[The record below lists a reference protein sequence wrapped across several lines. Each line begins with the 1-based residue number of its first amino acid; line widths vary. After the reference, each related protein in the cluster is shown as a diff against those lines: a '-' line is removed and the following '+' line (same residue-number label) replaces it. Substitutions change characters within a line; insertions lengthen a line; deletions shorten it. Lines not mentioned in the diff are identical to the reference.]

1 MNRPYSY
8 SAYGLSLSSG
18 IKLPIFSPAEE
29 SARPDIRIGPGAEH
43 IDFGAFDHVF
53 DLSYLTAP
61 LIESANLEPVD
72 VDLQKV
78 AYRITYWGGIE
89 FVVFDA
95 GAQIRI
101 SYPATSKIEDVAA
114 ILAGP
119 VLGFAMRLLGVFC
132 IHASVVGIDGH
143 ALALV
148 APSGGGKST
157 TAAALAARGHAII
170 SDDVLALR
178 IEHDSVVVQPGFP
191 WLRLCNDSM
200 EALQEQGARLATT
213 PHGEKHIAQLPQ
225 PGYRC
230 TLDPLPLVA
239 IYTMNSIAEVESI
252 GQFPGAVALMLLRGN
267 TYPDLFYRFHRRHR
281 ADELLRAKHVLQH
294 VAMRGINYPRRM
306 DRLTDLCELL
316 ERDMREQILLRAPQQ
331 QHSASTSPAT

>member
-8 SAYGLSLSSG
+8 SAYGLCLSSG
-18 IKLPIFSPAEE
+18 IELPIFSPTNEPTA
-29 SARPDIRIGPGAEH
+29 PDIRVEPGAERL
-43 IDFGAFDHVF
+43 DFSEFDHVF

-61 LIESANLEPVD
+61 LIESVNLEPVD

-78 AYRITYWGGIE
+78 AYRITYWGGVE
-89 FVVFDA
+89 FVVFDS
-95 GAQIRI
+95 GAQIRM
-101 SYPATSKIEDVAA
+101 SYPATSNFEDVAA

-132 IHASVVGIDGH
+132 IHASVVAIDGH

-157 TAAALAARGHAII
+157 TAAALAARGHSII

-178 IEHDSVVVQPGFP
+178 IERDGVVVQPGFP
-191 WLRLCNDSM
+191 WLRLCDDSM
-200 EALQEQGARLATT
+200 EALQEQGGRLETT
-213 PHGEKHIAQLPQ
+213 AHGDKHIAQLPQ

-239 IYTMNSIAEVESI
+239 IYTMNSIAEEESI
-252 GQFPGAVALMLLRGN
+252 VRVSRFSSLDAATGQHLPRSFLSFP
-267 TYPDLFYRFHRRHR
+267 PDASSRRIAPCETRPATCTRARDQLSAAPGPAHR
-281 ADELLRAKHVLQH
+281 AV
-294 VAMRGINYPRRM
+294 
-306 DRLTDLCELL
+306 
-316 ERDMREQILLRAPQQ
+316 
-331 QHSASTSPAT
+331 

>member
-1 MNRPYSY
+1 MTGPYSY
-8 SAYGLSLSSG
+8 TAYGLCLSSG
-18 IKLPIFSPAEE
+18 IELPILSPAEE
-29 SARPDIRIGPGAEH
+29 STTPDIGIELGADYL
-43 IDFGAFDHVF
+43 DFRKFDHVF
-53 DLSYLTAP
+53 ELSYVTAP
-61 LIESANLEPVD
+61 LIESVNLEPVD

-89 FVVFDA
+89 FVVFDS
-95 GAQIRI
+95 GAQIRM
-101 SYPATSKIEDVAA
+101 SYPASSNLEDVAA

-132 IHASVVGIDGH
+132 IHASVVAIDGY

-157 TAAALAARGHAII
+157 TAAALAARGHAVI

-178 IEHDSVVVQPGFP
+178 IERDRIVVQPGFP

-200 EALQEQGARLATT
+200 EVLQEQGARLATT
-213 PHGEKHIAQLPQ
+213 QQGEKRIAQLPQ

-239 IYTMNSIAEVESI
+239 IYTMNSIAEEESI
-252 GQFPGAVALMLLRGN
+252 GEFPGAVALMLLLGN
-267 TYPDLFYRFHRRHR
+267 TYPDLFYRFHKMHR
-281 ADELLRAKHVLQH
+281 ADELLRAKQVLQH
-294 VAMRGINYPRRM
+294 VAVRGINYPRRL
-306 DRLTDLCELL
+306 DRLTELCELL
-316 ERDMREQILLRAPQQ
+316 ERDMREQILLRSRQ
-331 QHSASTSPAT
+331 QHNARTSPAK